1 MAKQNQKQKYRRQR
15 AGNGDDKPSFFAGIF
30 SFLTEKKYDPVVEE
44 VKSPVKEVDPDV
56 EKVDPVVEEV
66 KSPVKE
72 VDPDVTGQKVDQ
84 VEEKDENQDGGKKHK
99 KSSKKSKSKKSRA
112 KKHKKSVKR

>member
-30 SFLTEKKYDPVVEE
+30 SFLTEKKY
-44 VKSPVKEVDPDV
+44 
-56 EKVDPVVEEV
+56 DPVVEEV